1 MENAQK
7 KRLDYKWVII
17 AASFVMVFTTLGF
30 CSSTKRL
37 FLGPITEALDL
48 ARSIY
53 SINDSFRYITTS
65 VVNLFFGALVA
76 KFGPRKL
83 IGFGFLSLI
92 GSMLMYSFATNVAM
106 LYAGGCLLGLG
117 LTMTTT
123 TMVGYVVNI
132 WYKEKRGTIMG
143 VILCANGIGGALAT
157 QILNPIITQDYRFAY
172 RVVAIVLLAVGV
184 LVVTFF
190 RDAPKGA
197 ALPQQTSGKKK
208 PKGDTWTGITLKEA
222 LRKPYFYSAAV
233 CIFLTGL
240 CLQSVVG
247 VDNQHMVDRGM
258 DKDFAA
264 WAVSIASLALAAC
277 KFLVGACNDK
287 KGLKF
292 TMMICDV
299 AAVVMMLML
308 AFVSNSMLGRGL
320 AVGYSV
326 ISALALPLE
335 TIMLPLIAAD
345 LFGEKEYGKM
355 LGIFVSINTAGYA
368 CGPFLTNLAYDFIG
382 SYTPILLVYTGVM
395 AAITVAF
402 LISQKQADKV
412 KKEIALQE
420 SAQLIAE

>member
-1 MENAQK
+1 
-7 KRLDYKWVII
+7 
-17 AASFVMVFTTLGF
+17 
-30 CSSTKRL
+30 
-37 FLGPITEALDL
+37 
-48 ARSIY
+48 
-53 SINDSFRYITTS
+53 
-65 VVNLFFGALVA
+65 
-76 KFGPRKL
+76 
-83 IGFGFLSLI
+83 
-92 GSMLMYSFATNVAM
+92 
-106 LYAGGCLLGLG
+106 
-117 LTMTTT
+117 
-123 TMVGYVVNI
+123 MVGYVVNI

-157 QILNPIITQDYRFAY
+157 QILNPIIAQDYRLAY
-172 RVVAIVLLAVGV
+172 RVVAIILLAVGV

-197 ALPQQTSGKKK
+197 KLPQQQASGKKK
-208 PKGDTWTGITLKEA
+208 PKGDTWSGITFKEA
-222 LRKPYFYSAAV
+222 LRKPYFYSASV
-233 CIFLTGL
+233 CIFLTGM

-247 VDNQHMVDRGM
+247 VDNQHMIDRGM

-264 WAVSIASLALAAC
+264 WAVSISSLALAAC

-292 TMMICDV
+292 TMLICDV
-299 AAVVMMLML
+299 SAVVMMLML

-355 LGIFVSINTAGYA
+355 LGIFVSVNTAGYA

-382 SYTPILLVYTGVM
+382 TYTPILLIYTVLM

-402 LISQKQADKV
+402 LVSQKQARKV
-412 KKEIALQE
+412 KMEIAE
-420 SAQLIAE
+420 REAVAEA

>member
-1 MENAQK
+1 MEISQK
-7 KRLDYKWVII
+7 KRPDYKWVII

-37 FLGPITEALDL
+37 FLGPMTEALGI

-53 SINDSFRYITTS
+53 SINDSCRYITTS

-76 KFGPRKL
+76 KFGPRRL

-92 GSMLMYSFATNVAM
+92 GSMLMYSLASNAAM
-106 LYAGGCLLGLG
+106 LYIGGCLLGLG
-117 LTMTTT
+117 FTMTTT

-132 WYKEKRGTIMG
+132 WYKEKRGTVMG

-157 QILNPIITQDYRFAY
+157 QILNPIIAQDYRLAY
-172 RVVAIVLLAVGV
+172 RVVAIVLLTVGV
-184 LVVTFF
+184 LVVAFF

-197 ALPQQTSGKKK
+197 VLPQEPAGKKK
-208 PKGDTWTGITLKEA
+208 PKGDMWSGITLKEA
-222 LRKPYFYSAAV
+222 LRKPYFYSASI

-247 VDNQHMVDRGM
+247 VDNQHMIDSGM

-264 WAVSIASLALAAC
+264 WTVSIASLTLAAC
-277 KFLVGACNDK
+277 KFLVGVCNDK

-292 TMMICDV
+292 TMLICDL
-299 AAVVMMLML
+299 AAIGMMLTL
-308 AFVSNSMLGRGL
+308 ALVSDSMLGKGL

-326 ISALALPLE
+326 TSALAQPLE
-335 TIMLPLIAAD
+335 TIMLPLIAAG

-355 LGIFVSINTAGYA
+355 LGIFVSVNTAGYA
-368 CGPFLTNLAYDFIG
+368 CGPFLTNLAYDVVG
-382 SYTPILLVYTGVM
+382 TYTPVLLIYTGIM
-395 AAITVAF
+395 AVVTAAF

-412 KKEIALQE
+412 KEEMKA
-420 SAQLIAE
+420 AEAV